1 MRIVSQTYSAR
12 AERVF
17 VKEVLGPSS
26 SDRTVP
32 VSSDVRGL
40 LHEPVPFDGGLIVPY
55 MTLLPFSR
63 RSSLD
68 WFPDSST
75 PMTGQTIGP
84 FMTCP
89 NTLRRHNTNNPT
101 YSSKS

>member
-26 SDRTVP
+26 PDHTVP

-40 LHEPVPFDGGLIVPY
+40 LHEPVRGLILAY
-55 MTLLPFSR
+55 MTVLPFSR

-68 WFPDSST
+68 WFPDSLT
-75 PMTGQTIGP
+75 PMTGQTIGA
-84 FMTCP
+84 FMACP
-89 NTLRRHNTNNPT
+89 NAIPRHNTNNPT
-101 YSSKS
+101 